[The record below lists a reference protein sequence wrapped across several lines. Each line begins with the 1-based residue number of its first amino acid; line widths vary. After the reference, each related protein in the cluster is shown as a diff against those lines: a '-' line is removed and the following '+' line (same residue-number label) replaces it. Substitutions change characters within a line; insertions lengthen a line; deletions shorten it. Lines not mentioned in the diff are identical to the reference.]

1 MTLDAFFVF
10 WCFSTNWWG
19 CHLGKF
25 RIQFR
30 WLWRAW
36 MARVFKNFCPSAQDK
51 SVLLRLHKK
60 GVPTQ
65 LSTWQL
71 APFWHRQ
78 DKPLDQ
84 SRKKQNHLHPDV
96 RMCWNWCFNS
106 MKSFTWPVV
115 DPHTFFYQSQKWGQ
129 QEQDHLKWKLYI
141 QWQICSGYWR
151 LNVPSGRSQR
161 SGEKDFGSGKVTGS

>member
-1 MTLDAFFVF
+1 
-10 WCFSTNWWG
+10 
-19 CHLGKF
+19 
-25 RIQFR
+25 
-30 WLWRAW
+30 

-84 SRKKQNHLHPDV
+84 SRKKKKHLHPGQWLAHTHSSTKAKSENSRCKITSECAIRAKPTLRREGCWV
-96 RMCWNWCFNS
+96 REGDGV
-106 MKSFTWPVV
+106 VV
-115 DPHTFFYQSQKWGQ
+115 DVEDVEPHLAVGGHHIVTNFC
-129 QEQDHLKWKLYI
+129 HM
-141 QWQICSGYWR
+141 
-151 LNVPSGRSQR
+151 
-161 SGEKDFGSGKVTGS
+161 GSCPGDQGSVGVKP